1 MANTLKYKKE
11 IADNLPKMFENGESV
26 VEVCVALGISRETFY
41 DWCDKHKE
49 FKRGYE
55 QGLLLSQAWWER
67 LGRAGSLGSQK
78 INPATWIFNMKNRF
92 KWTDRNQVESTNEVR
107 VTQVNIIDDMSE
119 DEQG

>member
-1 MANTLKYKKE
+1 MPNKTKYSKE
-11 IADNLPKMFENGESV
+11 IAEKLPDMFANGESV
-26 VEVCVALGISRETFY
+26 VEVCVSLGINRDTFY

-49 FKRGYE
+49 FKQAYE

-92 KWTDRNQVESTNEVR
+92 KWTDRNQVETTGDVK
-107 VTQVNIIDDMSE
+107 VTKVNFVDDLS
-119 DEQG
+119 DEEN